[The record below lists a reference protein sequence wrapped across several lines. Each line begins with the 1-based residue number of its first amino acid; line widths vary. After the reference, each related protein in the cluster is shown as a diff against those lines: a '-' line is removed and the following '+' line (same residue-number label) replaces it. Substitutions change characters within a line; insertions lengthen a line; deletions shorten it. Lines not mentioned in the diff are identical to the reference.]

1 MIDVLNFRKEK
12 IGEIFYVPQMDNF
25 KLGSI

>member
-1 MIDVLNFRKEK
+1 MIDVRNFRKEK

-25 KLGSI
+25 ELRSI